1 MAMPAVDVRPAR
13 KGPLRLDPI
22 PEILRPLIR
31 AYLLGYA
38 SAVAPRLLTLV
49 LQHVAK
55 RKRKLA
61 NQLAPDLE
69 DSSFVSSA
77 AHIVRTGFN
86 PQRFPTFCAILAG
99 GTTLLKEP
107 LKSILEKTAR
117 GLSEAGRLRLARW
130 LSTFLAAW
138 FGLRLLHSY
147 EGRAYTETVPPKE
160 GSAHNTEPQTVK
172 FAGRTMDLTLF
183 AVTRAVDVLV
193 GDLWARHK
201 ARRLAS
207 NGWSKAE
214 RFLSK
219 FVDPLVFAASSGL
232 VMWAWFYHPSRL
244 PRSYNKWITSAAS
257 VDLRLIEA
265 LRRCHSGEFQY
276 GKETGQAHL
285 LQGMCVD
292 YEWPLAWGD
301 PAVVIPIPCQMVHMS
316 SGPSCE
322 YHAASRFF
330 RAWKW
335 SMATYLPLT
344 LALALRNPS
353 RKALRRA
360 IISSCRSSTFLA
372 TFITL
377 FYYGVCLSRTRVG
390 PRLPGGT
397 TIERRQSMDSGICV
411 GTGCLLCGWSIMI
424 ETESRRKDIAL
435 FVAPRA
441 LATVLP
447 RRYSLDKEWRE
458 RLVFAASTAVV
469 FTCVAENPDR
479 VRGVFGKLLKMVLSK

>member
-1 MAMPAVDVRPAR
+1 MPVLDLRPTR
-13 KGPLRLDPI
+13 KGPLRLDSV

-55 RKRKLA
+55 RRRKAA
-61 NQLAPDLE
+61 NQLSLDLD
-69 DSSFVSSA
+69 DSSFFKSA
-77 AHIVRTGFN
+77 IRIVKTGFN

-99 GTTLLKEP
+99 GTTLLQTEANT
-107 LKSILEKTAR
+107 LQGTLEEYSR
-117 GLSEAGRLRLARW
+117 ENCQRSQLARW
-130 LSTFLAAW
+130 LATFLAAW

-160 GSAHNTEPQTVK
+160 GSPPDTEPQTVR

-183 AVTRAVDVLV
+183 AVTRALDVVV
-193 GDLWARHK
+193 GDVWARHK

-207 NGWSKAE
+207 NKWTKTE
-214 RFLSK
+214 RFVSR

-232 VMWAWFYHPSRL
+232 VMWAWFYHPKRL

-265 LRRCHSGEFQY
+265 LRRCHTGEFQY

-301 PAVVIPIPCQMVHMS
+301 PAVVVPIPCQMVHMS

-322 YHAASRFF
+322 HHAISRFF

-353 RKALRRA
+353 HKALRRA
-360 IISSCRSSTFLA
+360 IVSSCRSSSFLA

-377 FYYGVCLSRTRVG
+377 FYYGVCLSRTRIG

-397 TIERRQSMDSGICV
+397 TIERRQHMDSGICV
-411 GTGCLLCGWSIMI
+411 GTGCFLCGWSILI
-424 ETESRRKDIAL
+424 ETEGRRKDIAL

-441 LATVLP
+441 MATILP

-458 RLVFAASTAVV
+458 RLVFAISTAIV
-469 FTCVAENPDR
+469 FTCVSENPDR
-479 VRGVFGKLLKMVLSK
+479 VRGVFGKMLKMVLSA

>member
-1 MAMPAVDVRPAR
+1 MPVLDLRPTR
-13 KGPLRLDPI
+13 KGPLRLDSV

-55 RKRKLA
+55 RRRKAA
-61 NQLAPDLE
+61 NQLSLDLD
-69 DSSFVSSA
+69 DSSFFKSA
-77 AHIVRTGFN
+77 IRIVKTGFN

-99 GTTLLKEP
+99 GTTLLQEP
-107 LKSILEKTAR
+107 LKSILEKTAK

-130 LSTFLAAW
+130 LATFLAAW

-160 GSAHNTEPQTVK
+160 GSPPDTEPQTVR

-183 AVTRAVDVLV
+183 AVTRALDVVV
-193 GDLWARHK
+193 GDVWARHK

-207 NGWSKAE
+207 NKWTKTE
-214 RFLSK
+214 RFVSR

-232 VMWAWFYHPSRL
+232 VMWAWFYHPKRL

-265 LRRCHSGEFQY
+265 LRRCHTGEFQY

-301 PAVVIPIPCQMVHMS
+301 PAVVVPIPCQMVHMS

-322 YHAASRFF
+322 HHAISRFF

-353 RKALRRA
+353 HKALRRA
-360 IISSCRSSTFLA
+360 IVSSCRSSSFLA

-377 FYYGVCLSRTRVG
+377 FYYGVCLSRTRIG

-397 TIERRQSMDSGICV
+397 TIERRQHMDSGICV
-411 GTGCLLCGWSIMI
+411 GTGCFLCGWSILI
-424 ETESRRKDIAL
+424 ETEGRRKDIAL

-441 LATVLP
+441 MATILP

-458 RLVFAASTAVV
+458 RLVFAISTAIV
-469 FTCVAENPDR
+469 FTCVSENPDR
-479 VRGVFGKLLKMVLSK
+479 VRGVFGKMLKMVLSA

>member
-1 MAMPAVDVRPAR
+1 MPVLDLRPTR
-13 KGPLRLDPI
+13 KGPLRLDSV

-55 RKRKLA
+55 RRRKAA
-61 NQLAPDLE
+61 NQLSLDLD
-69 DSSFVSSA
+69 DSSFFKSA
-77 AHIVRTGFN
+77 IRIVKTGFN

-99 GTTLLKEP
+99 GTTLLQEP
-107 LKSILEKTAR
+107 LKSILEKTAK
-117 GLSEAGRLRLARW
+117 GLT
-130 LSTFLAAW
+130 TFLAAW

-160 GSAHNTEPQTVK
+160 GSPPDTEPQTVR

-183 AVTRAVDVLV
+183 AVTRALDVVV
-193 GDLWARHK
+193 GDVWARHK

-207 NGWSKAE
+207 NKWTKTE
-214 RFLSK
+214 RFVSR

-232 VMWAWFYHPSRL
+232 VMWAWFYHPKRL

-265 LRRCHSGEFQY
+265 LRRCHTGEFQY

-301 PAVVIPIPCQMVHMS
+301 PAVVVPIPCQMVHMS

-322 YHAASRFF
+322 HHAISRFF

-353 RKALRRA
+353 HKALRRA
-360 IISSCRSSTFLA
+360 IVSSCRSSSFLA

-377 FYYGVCLSRTRVG
+377 FYYGVCLSRTRIG

-397 TIERRQSMDSGICV
+397 TIERRQHMDSGICV
-411 GTGCLLCGWSIMI
+411 GTGCFLCGWSILI
-424 ETESRRKDIAL
+424 ETEGRRKDIAL

-441 LATVLP
+441 MATILP

-458 RLVFAASTAVV
+458 RLVFAISTAIV
-469 FTCVAENPDR
+469 FTCVSENPDR
-479 VRGVFGKLLKMVLSK
+479 VRGVFGKMLKMVLSA

>member
-1 MAMPAVDVRPAR
+1 MPVLDLRPTR
-13 KGPLRLDPI
+13 KGPLRLDSV

-55 RKRKLA
+55 RRRKAA
-61 NQLAPDLE
+61 NQLSLDLD
-69 DSSFVSSA
+69 DSSFFKSA
-77 AHIVRTGFN
+77 IRIVKTGFN

-99 GTTLLKEP
+99 GTTLLQEP
-107 LKSILEKTAR
+107 LKSILEKTAK
-117 GLSEAGRLRLARW
+117 GLSEAGRLRQVQPHP
-130 LSTFLAAW
+130 
-138 FGLRLLHSY
+138 GKRLISITNSIFSDW
-147 EGRAYTETVPPKE
+147 RDVPPKE
-160 GSAHNTEPQTVK
+160 GSPPDTEPQTVR

-183 AVTRAVDVLV
+183 AVTRALDVVV
-193 GDLWARHK
+193 GDVWARHK

-207 NGWSKAE
+207 NKWTKTE
-214 RFLSK
+214 RFVSR

-232 VMWAWFYHPSRL
+232 VMWAWFYHPKRL

-265 LRRCHSGEFQY
+265 LRRCHTGEFQY

-301 PAVVIPIPCQMVHMS
+301 PAVVVPIPCQMVHMS

-322 YHAASRFF
+322 HHAISRFF

-353 RKALRRA
+353 HKALRRA
-360 IISSCRSSTFLA
+360 IVSSCRSSSFLA

-377 FYYGVCLSRTRVG
+377 FYYGVCLSRTRIG

-397 TIERRQSMDSGICV
+397 TIERRQHMDSGICV
-411 GTGCLLCGWSIMI
+411 GTGCFLCGWSILI
-424 ETESRRKDIAL
+424 ETEGRRKDIAL

-441 LATVLP
+441 MATILP

-458 RLVFAASTAVV
+458 RLVFAISTAIV
-469 FTCVAENPDR
+469 FTCVSENPDR
-479 VRGVFGKLLKMVLSK
+479 VRGVFGKMLKMVLSA